1 MHSYEFISHSEEET
15 IRFADEFA
23 SKLNGHSKIVL
34 SGDLGSGKTKFTE
47 GLLRHFGLEDEISS
61 PTFTIVNEYDAPKF
75 KIYHFD
81 LYRLE
86 DADEF
91 YAIGGEEYLQTGLC
105 IFEWGEMIENIIQ
118 DDYIRITFSRDNDAD
133 NLDLRK
139 SFITTELGIA
149 HNGIIRSYNGKNNIL
164 NDTQLFI
171 KNDLFELNSLD
182 KKFYKNVIFQSMI
195 ERLIDGSRLVFLN
208 KKGEIIKLGNWFHNG
223 NYYFSNLNH
232 VSKNTLNINKKPIL
246 FDNDLKYFDEENN
259 DFVINDEVVDKD
271 YFDLFIDT
279 LDRLEN
285 GDSVYSEDYFQEY
298 NSFNGKYY
306 LNKKEKM
313 IYELIGDNEL
323 MFVDYYKSK
332 EEYYKLK
339 L

>member
-1 MHSYEFISHSEEET
+1 MCVILVKERGIELPT
-15 IRFADEFA
+15 KD
-23 SKLNGHSKIVL
+23 VL
-34 SGDLGSGKTKFTE
+34 ESCWKRNPDGAGFMFNDCNKVVIMKGFM
-47 GLLRHFGLEDEISS
+47 
-61 PTFTIVNEYDAPKF
+61 TFE
-75 KIYHFD
+75 
-81 LYRLE
+81 
-86 DADEF
+86 EF
-91 YAIGGEEYLQTGLC
+91 YLRLQTANEFYHLKEKGLV
-105 IFEWGEMIENIIQ
+105 IHF
-118 DDYIRITFSRDNDAD
+118 RIATSGLKDEGNCHPYPITND

-139 SFITTELGIA
+139 SFIVTDLGIA
-149 HNGIIRSYNGKNNIL
+149 HNGIIRNYNGKDKVL

-182 KKFYKNVIFQSMI
+182 KKFYKNSIFQSMI

-208 KKGEIIKLGNWFHNG
+208 EKGEIIKLGNWFQDG

-232 VSKNTLNINKKPIL
+232 ISKKFLNINKKPQI
-246 FDNDLKYFDEENN
+246 FDNDLKYFDEENEE
-259 DFVINDEVVDKD
+259 FTINDEVVDKD
-271 YFDLFIDT
+271 YFDLFIDA

-306 LNKKEKM
+306 LNKEDKM
-313 IYELIGDNEL
+313 IYELIGNNEL

>member
-1 MHSYEFISHSEEET
+1 MCVILVKERGIELPT
-15 IRFADEFA
+15 KD
-23 SKLNGHSKIVL
+23 VL
-34 SGDLGSGKTKFTE
+34 ESCWKRNPDGAGFMFNDCNKVVIMKGFM
-47 GLLRHFGLEDEISS
+47 
-61 PTFTIVNEYDAPKF
+61 TFE
-75 KIYHFD
+75 
-81 LYRLE
+81 
-86 DADEF
+86 EF
-91 YAIGGEEYLQTGLC
+91 YLRLQTANEFYHLKEKGLV
-105 IFEWGEMIENIIQ
+105 IHF
-118 DDYIRITFSRDNDAD
+118 RIATSGLKDKGNCHPYPISND

-139 SFITTELGIA
+139 SFILTDLGIA
-149 HNGIIRSYNGKNNIL
+149 HNGIIRSYNGKDKVL

-171 KNDLFELNSLD
+171 KNDLFELNSLE
-182 KKFYKNVIFQSMI
+182 KKFYKNTIFQSMI

-208 KKGEIIKLGNWFHNG
+208 KKGEIIKLGNWFQDG

-232 VSKNTLNINKKPIL
+232 VSKRFLNINKRPQI
-246 FDNDLKYFDEENN
+246 FDNDLKYFDEENEE
-259 DFVINDEVVDKD
+259 FTINDEVVDKD
-271 YFDLFIDT
+271 YFDLFIDA

-306 LNKKEKM
+306 LNKEDKM
-313 IYELIGDNEL
+313 IYELIGNNEL

>member
-1 MHSYEFISHSEEET
+1 MCVILVKERGIELPT
-15 IRFADEFA
+15 KD
-23 SKLNGHSKIVL
+23 VL
-34 SGDLGSGKTKFTE
+34 ESCWKRNPDGAGFMFNDCDKVVIMKGFM
-47 GLLRHFGLEDEISS
+47 
-61 PTFTIVNEYDAPKF
+61 TFE
-75 KIYHFD
+75 
-81 LYRLE
+81 
-86 DADEF
+86 EF
-91 YAIGGEEYLQTGLC
+91 YLRLQTANEFYHLKEKGLV
-105 IFEWGEMIENIIQ
+105 IHF
-118 DDYIRITFSRDNDAD
+118 RIATSGLKDKGNCHPYPISND

-149 HNGIIRSYNGKNNIL
+149 HNGIIRSYNGKDKIL

-208 KKGEIIKLGNWFHNG
+208 EKGEIIKLGNWFRDG

-232 VSKNTLNINKKPIL
+232 VSKNALNINKKPML

-306 LNKKEKM
+306 LNKEDKM
-313 IYELIGDNEL
+313 IYELIGNNEL

>member
-1 MHSYEFISHSEEET
+1 MCVILVKERGIELPT
-15 IRFADEFA
+15 KD
-23 SKLNGHSKIVL
+23 VL
-34 SGDLGSGKTKFTE
+34 ESCWKRNPDGAGFMFNDCDKVVIMKGFM
-47 GLLRHFGLEDEISS
+47 
-61 PTFTIVNEYDAPKF
+61 TFE
-75 KIYHFD
+75 
-81 LYRLE
+81 
-86 DADEF
+86 EF
-91 YAIGGEEYLQTGLC
+91 YLRLQTAKEFYHLKEKGLV
-105 IFEWGEMIENIIQ
+105 IHF
-118 DDYIRITFSRDNDAD
+118 RIATSGLKDKGNCHPYPISND
-133 NLDLRK
+133 NLDLRE

-149 HNGIIRSYNGKNNIL
+149 HNGIIRDYNGKDKIL

-208 KKGEIIKLGNWFHNG
+208 KKGDIIKLGNWYHNG

-232 VSKNTLNINKKPIL
+232 VSKNTLNINKKPFV

-271 YFDLFIDT
+271 YFDLFLDT

>member
-1 MHSYEFISHSEEET
+1 MQGVIIMCVILVKEKGIELPT
-15 IRFADEFA
+15 
-23 SKLNGHSKIVL
+23 KKVL
-34 SGDLGSGKTKFTE
+34 KCCWERNPDGAGFMFNDYDKVVIMKGFM
-47 GLLRHFGLEDEISS
+47 
-61 PTFTIVNEYDAPKF
+61 TFE
-75 KIYHFD
+75 
-81 LYRLE
+81 
-86 DADEF
+86 EF
-91 YAIGGEEYLQTGLC
+91 YLRLQTANEFYHLKEKGLV
-105 IFEWGEMIENIIQ
+105 IHF
-118 DDYIRITFSRDNDAD
+118 RIATSGLKDKGNCHPYPISND

-149 HNGIIRSYNGKNNIL
+149 HNGIIRSYNGKDKIL

-208 KKGEIIKLGNWFHNG
+208 KKGEIIKLGKWFHNG

-259 DFVINDEVVDKD
+259 NFVINDEVVDKD
-271 YFDLFIDT
+271 YFDLFIDA

-306 LNKKEKM
+306 LNKDEKM
-313 IYELIGDNEL
+313 IYELIRNNEL

>member
-1 MHSYEFISHSEEET
+1 MAYLHYS
-15 IRFADEFA
+15 
-23 SKLNGHSKIVL
+23 
-34 SGDLGSGKTKFTE
+34 
-47 GLLRHFGLEDEISS
+47 
-61 PTFTIVNEYDAPKF
+61 APK
-75 KIYHFD
+75 
-81 LYRLE
+81 
-86 DADEF
+86 
-91 YAIGGEEYLQTGLC
+91 
-105 IFEWGEMIENIIQ
+105 NINE
-118 DDYIRITFSRDNDAD
+118 S
-133 NLDLRK
+133 K
-139 SFITTELGIA
+139 SF
-149 HNGIIRSYNGKNNIL
+149 
-164 NDTQLFI
+164 
-171 KNDLFELNSLD
+171 
-182 KKFYKNVIFQSMI
+182 V
-195 ERLIDGSRLVFLN
+195 
-208 KKGEIIKLGNWFHNG
+208 
-223 NYYFSNLNH
+223 
-232 VSKNTLNINKKPIL
+232 NKKPIL

-306 LNKKEKM
+306 LNKEEKM

>member
-1 MHSYEFISHSEEET
+1 MCVILVKERGIE
-15 IRFADEFA
+15 
-23 SKLNGHSKIVL
+23 LP
-34 SGDLGSGKTKFTE
+34 TKDI
-47 GLLRHFGLEDEISS
+47 LESCWKRNPDGAGFMFNDCDKVVIMKGFM
-61 PTFTIVNEYDAPKF
+61 TFE
-75 KIYHFD
+75 
-81 LYRLE
+81 
-86 DADEF
+86 EF
-91 YAIGGEEYLQTGLC
+91 YLRLQTANEFYHLKEKGLV
-105 IFEWGEMIENIIQ
+105 IHF
-118 DDYIRITFSRDNDAD
+118 RIATSGLKDKGNCHPYPISND

-223 NYYFSNLNH
+223 NYYFSNLDH

>member
-1 MHSYEFISHSEEET
+1 M
-15 IRFADEFA
+15 
-23 SKLNGHSKIVL
+23 
-34 SGDLGSGKTKFTE
+34 
-47 GLLRHFGLEDEISS
+47 
-61 PTFTIVNEYDAPKF
+61 TFE
-75 KIYHFD
+75 
-81 LYRLE
+81 
-86 DADEF
+86 EF
-91 YAIGGEEYLQTGLC
+91 YLRLQTANEFYHLKEKGVVIHFRIATSGLKDKGNC
-105 IFEWGEMIENIIQ
+105 HPYPISN
-118 DDYIRITFSRDNDAD
+118 D

-139 SFITTELGIA
+139 SFILTELGIA
-149 HNGIIRSYNGKNNIL
+149 HNGIIRNYNGKDKVL

-182 KKFYKNVIFQSMI
+182 KEFYKKVIFQSMI

-208 KKGEIIKLGNWFHNG
+208 QKGEIIKLGDWFQDG

-232 VSKNTLNINKKPIL
+232 VSKKFLNINKRPQI
-246 FDNDLKYFDEENN
+246 FDNDLKYFDEENEE
-259 DFVINDEVVDKD
+259 FTINDEVVDKD
-271 YFDLFIDT
+271 YFDLFIDA

-306 LNKKEKM
+306 LNKEDKM
-313 IYELIGDNEL
+313 IYELIGNNEL

>member
-1 MHSYEFISHSEEET
+1 MQGVIKMCVILVKEKGIELPT
-15 IRFADEFA
+15 
-23 SKLNGHSKIVL
+23 KKVL
-34 SGDLGSGKTKFTE
+34 KCSWERNPDGAGFMFNDYGKVVIMKGFM
-47 GLLRHFGLEDEISS
+47 
-61 PTFTIVNEYDAPKF
+61 TFE
-75 KIYHFD
+75 
-81 LYRLE
+81 
-86 DADEF
+86 EF
-91 YAIGGEEYLQTGLC
+91 YLRLQTANEFYHLKEKGLV
-105 IFEWGEMIENIIQ
+105 IHF
-118 DDYIRITFSRDNDAD
+118 RIATSGLKDKGNCHPYPISND

>member
-1 MHSYEFISHSEEET
+1 MCVILVKEKGIELPT
-15 IRFADEFA
+15 
-23 SKLNGHSKIVL
+23 KKVL
-34 SGDLGSGKTKFTE
+34 KCCWERNPDGAGFMFNDYDKVVIMKGFM
-47 GLLRHFGLEDEISS
+47 
-61 PTFTIVNEYDAPKF
+61 TFE
-75 KIYHFD
+75 
-81 LYRLE
+81 
-86 DADEF
+86 EF
-91 YAIGGEEYLQTGLC
+91 YLRLQTANEFYHLKEKGLV
-105 IFEWGEMIENIIQ
+105 IHF
-118 DDYIRITFSRDNDAD
+118 RIATSGLKDKGNCHPYPISND

-149 HNGIIRSYNGKNNIL
+149 HNGIIRSYNGKDKIL

-171 KNDLFELNSLD
+171 KNDLFKLNSLD

-208 KKGEIIKLGNWFHNG
+208 KKGEIIKLGKWFHNG

-259 DFVINDEVVDKD
+259 NFVINDEVVDKD
-271 YFDLFIDT
+271 YFDLFIDA

-306 LNKKEKM
+306 LNKDEKM
-313 IYELIGDNEL
+313 IYELIRNNEL

>member
-1 MHSYEFISHSEEET
+1 MCVILVKERGIE
-15 IRFADEFA
+15 
-23 SKLNGHSKIVL
+23 LP
-34 SGDLGSGKTKFTE
+34 TKDI
-47 GLLRHFGLEDEISS
+47 LESCWKRNPDGAGFMFNDCDKVVIMKGFM
-61 PTFTIVNEYDAPKF
+61 TFE
-75 KIYHFD
+75 
-81 LYRLE
+81 
-86 DADEF
+86 EF
-91 YAIGGEEYLQTGLC
+91 YLRLQTANEFYHLKEKGLV
-105 IFEWGEMIENIIQ
+105 IHF
-118 DDYIRITFSRDNDAD
+118 RIATSGLKDKGNCHPYPISND

-208 KKGEIIKLGNWFHNG
+208 KKGEIIKLGKWFHNG

-259 DFVINDEVVDKD
+259 NFVINDEVVDKD

-306 LNKKEKM
+306 LNKDEKM
-313 IYELIGDNEL
+313 IYELIRNNEL

>member
-1 MHSYEFISHSEEET
+1 MCVILVKERGIE
-15 IRFADEFA
+15 
-23 SKLNGHSKIVL
+23 LP
-34 SGDLGSGKTKFTE
+34 TKDI
-47 GLLRHFGLEDEISS
+47 LESCWKRNPDGAGFMFNDCDKVVIMKGFM
-61 PTFTIVNEYDAPKF
+61 TFE
-75 KIYHFD
+75 
-81 LYRLE
+81 
-86 DADEF
+86 EF
-91 YAIGGEEYLQTGLC
+91 YLRLQTANEFYHLKEKGLV
-105 IFEWGEMIENIIQ
+105 IHF
-118 DDYIRITFSRDNDAD
+118 RIATSGLKDKGNCHPYPISND

-246 FDNDLKYFDEENN
+246 FDNDLKYFYEENN

>member
-1 MHSYEFISHSEEET
+1 MCVILVKERGIELPT
-15 IRFADEFA
+15 KD
-23 SKLNGHSKIVL
+23 VL
-34 SGDLGSGKTKFTE
+34 ESCWKRNPDGAGFMFNDCDKVVIMKGFM
-47 GLLRHFGLEDEISS
+47 
-61 PTFTIVNEYDAPKF
+61 TFE
-75 KIYHFD
+75 
-81 LYRLE
+81 
-86 DADEF
+86 EF
-91 YAIGGEEYLQTGLC
+91 YLRLQTANEFYHLKEKGLV
-105 IFEWGEMIENIIQ
+105 IHF
-118 DDYIRITFSRDNDAD
+118 RIATSGLKDKGNCHPYPISND
-133 NLDLRK
+133 NLDLRE

-149 HNGIIRSYNGKNNIL
+149 HNGIIRDYNGKDKIL

-208 KKGEIIKLGNWFHNG
+208 KKGDIIKLGNWFHNG

-232 VSKNTLNINKKPIL
+232 VSKNTLNINKKPFV

-271 YFDLFIDT
+271 YFDLFLDT

-285 GDSVYSEDYFQEY
+285 GDIVYSEDYFQEY

>member
-1 MHSYEFISHSEEET
+1 MCVILVKERGIELPT
-15 IRFADEFA
+15 KD
-23 SKLNGHSKIVL
+23 VL
-34 SGDLGSGKTKFTE
+34 ESCWKRNPDGAGFMFNDCNKVVIMKGFM
-47 GLLRHFGLEDEISS
+47 
-61 PTFTIVNEYDAPKF
+61 TFE
-75 KIYHFD
+75 
-81 LYRLE
+81 
-86 DADEF
+86 EF
-91 YAIGGEEYLQTGLC
+91 YLRLQTANEFYHLKEKGLV
-105 IFEWGEMIENIIQ
+105 IHF
-118 DDYIRITFSRDNDAD
+118 RIATSGLKDKGNCHPYPISND

-139 SFITTELGIA
+139 SFILTDLGIA
-149 HNGIIRSYNGKNNIL
+149 HNGIIKSYNGKDKVL

-171 KNDLFELNSLD
+171 KNDLFELNSLE
-182 KKFYKNVIFQSMI
+182 KKFYKNTIFQSMI

-208 KKGEIIKLGNWFHNG
+208 KKGEIIKLGNWFQDG

-232 VSKNTLNINKKPIL
+232 VSKRFLNINKRPQI
-246 FDNDLKYFDEENN
+246 FDNDLKYFDEENEE
-259 DFVINDEVVDKD
+259 FTINDEVVDKD
-271 YFDLFIDT
+271 YFDLFIDA

-306 LNKKEKM
+306 LNKEDKM
-313 IYELIGDNEL
+313 IYELIGNNEL

>member
-1 MHSYEFISHSEEET
+1 MCVILVKERGIE
-15 IRFADEFA
+15 
-23 SKLNGHSKIVL
+23 LP
-34 SGDLGSGKTKFTE
+34 TKDI
-47 GLLRHFGLEDEISS
+47 LESCWKRNPDGAGFMFNDCDKVVIMKGFM
-61 PTFTIVNEYDAPKF
+61 TFE
-75 KIYHFD
+75 
-81 LYRLE
+81 
-86 DADEF
+86 EF
-91 YAIGGEEYLQTGLC
+91 YLRLQTANEFYHLKEKGLV
-105 IFEWGEMIENIIQ
+105 IHF
-118 DDYIRITFSRDNDAD
+118 RIATSGLKDKGNCHPYPISND

-171 KNDLFELNSLD
+171 KNDLFKLNSLD

>member
-1 MHSYEFISHSEEET
+1 MCVILVKEKGIELPT
-15 IRFADEFA
+15 
-23 SKLNGHSKIVL
+23 KKVL
-34 SGDLGSGKTKFTE
+34 KCCWERNPDGAGFMFNDYGKVVIMKGFM
-47 GLLRHFGLEDEISS
+47 
-61 PTFTIVNEYDAPKF
+61 TFE
-75 KIYHFD
+75 
-81 LYRLE
+81 
-86 DADEF
+86 EF
-91 YAIGGEEYLQTGLC
+91 YLRLQTANEFYHLKEKGLV
-105 IFEWGEMIENIIQ
+105 IHF
-118 DDYIRITFSRDNDAD
+118 RIATSGLKDKGNCHPYPISND

-259 DFVINDEVVDKD
+259 DFVINDEVVVKD

>member
-1 MHSYEFISHSEEET
+1 MQGVIKMCVILVKEKGIELPT
-15 IRFADEFA
+15 
-23 SKLNGHSKIVL
+23 KKVL
-34 SGDLGSGKTKFTE
+34 KCCWERNPDGAGFMFNDYDKVVIMKGFM
-47 GLLRHFGLEDEISS
+47 
-61 PTFTIVNEYDAPKF
+61 TFE
-75 KIYHFD
+75 
-81 LYRLE
+81 
-86 DADEF
+86 EF
-91 YAIGGEEYLQTGLC
+91 YLRLQTANEFYHLKEKGLV
-105 IFEWGEMIENIIQ
+105 IHF
-118 DDYIRITFSRDNDAD
+118 RIATSGLKDKGNCHPYPISND

-149 HNGIIRSYNGKNNIL
+149 HNGIIRSYNGKDKIL

-232 VSKNTLNINKKPIL
+232 VSKNTLNINKKPFI

-271 YFDLFIDT
+271 YFDLFLDT

-306 LNKKEKM
+306 LNKK
-313 IYELIGDNEL
+313 
-323 MFVDYYKSK
+323 
-332 EEYYKLK
+332 
-339 L
+339 

>member
-1 MHSYEFISHSEEET
+1 MCVILVKERGIELPT
-15 IRFADEFA
+15 KD
-23 SKLNGHSKIVL
+23 VL
-34 SGDLGSGKTKFTE
+34 KSCWKRNPDGAGFMFNDCDKVVIMKGFM
-47 GLLRHFGLEDEISS
+47 
-61 PTFTIVNEYDAPKF
+61 TFE
-75 KIYHFD
+75 
-81 LYRLE
+81 
-86 DADEF
+86 EF
-91 YAIGGEEYLQTGLC
+91 YLRLQTANEFYHLKEKGLV
-105 IFEWGEMIENIIQ
+105 IHF
-118 DDYIRITFSRDNDAD
+118 RIATSGLKDKGNCHPYPISND

-149 HNGIIRSYNGKNNIL
+149 HNGIIRSYNGKDKIL

-208 KKGEIIKLGNWFHNG
+208 EKGEIIKLGNWFRDG

-232 VSKNTLNINKKPIL
+232 VSKNALNINKKPML

-306 LNKKEKM
+306 LNKEEKM
-313 IYELIGDNEL
+313 IYELIGNNEL
-323 MFVDYYKSK
+323 MFVNYYKSK

>member
-1 MHSYEFISHSEEET
+1 MCVILVKERGIELPT
-15 IRFADEFA
+15 KD
-23 SKLNGHSKIVL
+23 VL
-34 SGDLGSGKTKFTE
+34 ESCWKRNPDGAGFMFNDCDKVVIMKGFM
-47 GLLRHFGLEDEISS
+47 
-61 PTFTIVNEYDAPKF
+61 TFE
-75 KIYHFD
+75 
-81 LYRLE
+81 
-86 DADEF
+86 EF
-91 YAIGGEEYLQTGLC
+91 YLRLQTANEFYHLKEKGLV
-105 IFEWGEMIENIIQ
+105 IHFRIATSGLKDKENCHPYPI
-118 DDYIRITFSRDNDAD
+118 SND
-133 NLDLRK
+133 NLDLRE

-149 HNGIIRSYNGKNNIL
+149 HNGIIRDYNGKDKIL

-208 KKGEIIKLGNWFHNG
+208 KKGDIIKLGNWFHNG

-232 VSKNTLNINKKPIL
+232 VSKNTLNINKKPFI

-259 DFVINDEVVDKD
+259 DFVTNDEVVDKD
-271 YFDLFIDT
+271 YFDLFLDT

>member
-1 MHSYEFISHSEEET
+1 MCVILVKEKGIELPT
-15 IRFADEFA
+15 
-23 SKLNGHSKIVL
+23 KKVL
-34 SGDLGSGKTKFTE
+34 KCCWERNPDGAGFMFNDYGKVVIMKGFM
-47 GLLRHFGLEDEISS
+47 
-61 PTFTIVNEYDAPKF
+61 TFE
-75 KIYHFD
+75 
-81 LYRLE
+81 
-86 DADEF
+86 EF
-91 YAIGGEEYLQTGLC
+91 YLRLQTANEFYHLKEKGLV
-105 IFEWGEMIENIIQ
+105 IHF
-118 DDYIRITFSRDNDAD
+118 RIATSGLKDKGNCHPYPISND

-298 NSFNGKYY
+298 NSFIGKYY

-313 IYELIGDNEL
+313 ICELIGDNEL

>member
-1 MHSYEFISHSEEET
+1 MCVILVKERGIE
-15 IRFADEFA
+15 
-23 SKLNGHSKIVL
+23 LP
-34 SGDLGSGKTKFTE
+34 TKDI
-47 GLLRHFGLEDEISS
+47 LESCWKRNPDGAGFMFNDCDKVVIMKGFM
-61 PTFTIVNEYDAPKF
+61 TFE
-75 KIYHFD
+75 
-81 LYRLE
+81 
-86 DADEF
+86 EF
-91 YAIGGEEYLQTGLC
+91 YLRLQTANEFYHLKEKGLV
-105 IFEWGEMIENIIQ
+105 IHF
-118 DDYIRITFSRDNDAD
+118 RIATSGLKDKGNCHPYPISND

-271 YFDLFIDT
+271 YFDLFIYT

>member
-1 MHSYEFISHSEEET
+1 MCVILVKERGIE
-15 IRFADEFA
+15 
-23 SKLNGHSKIVL
+23 LP
-34 SGDLGSGKTKFTE
+34 TKDI
-47 GLLRHFGLEDEISS
+47 LESCWKRNPDGAGFMFNDCDKVVIMKGFM
-61 PTFTIVNEYDAPKF
+61 TFE
-75 KIYHFD
+75 
-81 LYRLE
+81 
-86 DADEF
+86 EF
-91 YAIGGEEYLQTGLC
+91 YLRLQTANEFYHLKEKGLV
-105 IFEWGEMIENIIQ
+105 IHF
-118 DDYIRITFSRDNDAD
+118 RIATSGLKDKGNCHPYPISND

-139 SFITTELGIA
+139 SFITTELGVA

>member
-1 MHSYEFISHSEEET
+1 MCVILVKERGIE
-15 IRFADEFA
+15 
-23 SKLNGHSKIVL
+23 LP
-34 SGDLGSGKTKFTE
+34 TKDI
-47 GLLRHFGLEDEISS
+47 LESCWKRNPDGAGFMFNDCDKVVIMKGFM
-61 PTFTIVNEYDAPKF
+61 TFE
-75 KIYHFD
+75 
-81 LYRLE
+81 
-86 DADEF
+86 EF
-91 YAIGGEEYLQTGLC
+91 YLRLQTANEFYHLKEKGLV
-105 IFEWGEMIENIIQ
+105 IHF
-118 DDYIRITFSRDNDAD
+118 RIATSGLKDKGNCHPYPISND

-232 VSKNTLNINKKPIL
+232 VSKKTLNINKKPIL

>member
-1 MHSYEFISHSEEET
+1 MCVILVKEKGIELPT
-15 IRFADEFA
+15 
-23 SKLNGHSKIVL
+23 KKVL
-34 SGDLGSGKTKFTE
+34 KCCWERNPDGAGFMFNDYGKVVIMKGFM
-47 GLLRHFGLEDEISS
+47 
-61 PTFTIVNEYDAPKF
+61 TFE
-75 KIYHFD
+75 
-81 LYRLE
+81 
-86 DADEF
+86 EF
-91 YAIGGEEYLQTGLC
+91 YLRLQTANEFYHLKEKGLV
-105 IFEWGEMIENIIQ
+105 IHF
-118 DDYIRITFSRDNDAD
+118 RIATSGLKDKGNCHPYPISND

-298 NSFNGKYY
+298 NSSNGKYY

>member
-1 MHSYEFISHSEEET
+1 MCVILVKERGIE
-15 IRFADEFA
+15 
-23 SKLNGHSKIVL
+23 LP
-34 SGDLGSGKTKFTE
+34 TKDI
-47 GLLRHFGLEDEISS
+47 LESCWKRNPDGAGFMFNDCDKVVIMKGFM
-61 PTFTIVNEYDAPKF
+61 TFE
-75 KIYHFD
+75 
-81 LYRLE
+81 
-86 DADEF
+86 EF
-91 YAIGGEEYLQTGLC
+91 YLRLQTANEFYHLKEKGLV
-105 IFEWGEMIENIIQ
+105 IHF
-118 DDYIRITFSRDNDAD
+118 RIATSGLKDKGNCHPYPISND

-285 GDSVYSEDYFQEY
+285 GNSVYSEDYFQEY

>member
-1 MHSYEFISHSEEET
+1 MCVILVKERGIE
-15 IRFADEFA
+15 
-23 SKLNGHSKIVL
+23 LP
-34 SGDLGSGKTKFTE
+34 TKDI
-47 GLLRHFGLEDEISS
+47 LESCWKRNPDGAGFMFNDCDKVVIMKGFM
-61 PTFTIVNEYDAPKF
+61 TFE
-75 KIYHFD
+75 
-81 LYRLE
+81 
-86 DADEF
+86 EF
-91 YAIGGEEYLQTGLC
+91 YLRLQTANEFYHLKEKGLV
-105 IFEWGEMIENIIQ
+105 IHF
-118 DDYIRITFSRDNDAD
+118 RIATSGLKDKGNCHPYPISND

-306 LNKKEKM
+306 LNKKEKK

>member
-1 MHSYEFISHSEEET
+1 MCVILVKEKGIELPT
-15 IRFADEFA
+15 
-23 SKLNGHSKIVL
+23 KKVL
-34 SGDLGSGKTKFTE
+34 KCCWERNPDGAGFMFNDYDKVVIMKGFM
-47 GLLRHFGLEDEISS
+47 
-61 PTFTIVNEYDAPKF
+61 TFE
-75 KIYHFD
+75 
-81 LYRLE
+81 
-86 DADEF
+86 EF
-91 YAIGGEEYLQTGLC
+91 YLRLQTANEFYHLKEKGLV
-105 IFEWGEMIENIIQ
+105 IHF
-118 DDYIRITFSRDNDAD
+118 RIATSGLKDKGNCHPYPISDD

-149 HNGIIRSYNGKNNIL
+149 HNGIIRSYNGKDKIL

-208 KKGEIIKLGNWFHNG
+208 KKGEIIKLGKWFHNG

-259 DFVINDEVVDKD
+259 NFVINDEVVDKD
-271 YFDLFIDT
+271 YFDLFIDA

-306 LNKKEKM
+306 LNKDEKM
-313 IYELIGDNEL
+313 IYELIRNNEL

>member
-1 MHSYEFISHSEEET
+1 MCVILVKERGIE
-15 IRFADEFA
+15 
-23 SKLNGHSKIVL
+23 LP
-34 SGDLGSGKTKFTE
+34 TKDI
-47 GLLRHFGLEDEISS
+47 LESCWKRNPDGAGFMFNDCDKVVIMKGFM
-61 PTFTIVNEYDAPKF
+61 TFE
-75 KIYHFD
+75 
-81 LYRLE
+81 
-86 DADEF
+86 EF
-91 YAIGGEEYLQTGLC
+91 YLRLQTANEFYHLKEKGLV
-105 IFEWGEMIENIIQ
+105 IHF
-118 DDYIRITFSRDNDAD
+118 RIATSGLKDKGNCHPYPISND

-271 YFDLFIDT
+271 YFDLFIDA

>member
-1 MHSYEFISHSEEET
+1 MCVILVKEKGIELPT
-15 IRFADEFA
+15 
-23 SKLNGHSKIVL
+23 KKVL
-34 SGDLGSGKTKFTE
+34 KCCWERNPDGAGFMFNDYDKVVIMKGFM
-47 GLLRHFGLEDEISS
+47 
-61 PTFTIVNEYDAPKF
+61 TFE
-75 KIYHFD
+75 
-81 LYRLE
+81 
-86 DADEF
+86 EF
-91 YAIGGEEYLQTGLC
+91 YLRLQTANEFYHLKEKGLV
-105 IFEWGEMIENIIQ
+105 IHF
-118 DDYIRITFSRDNDAD
+118 RIATSGLKDKGNCHPYPISND

-139 SFITTELGIA
+139 SFITTEIGIA
-149 HNGIIRSYNGKNNIL
+149 HNGIIRSYNGKDKIL

-208 KKGEIIKLGNWFHNG
+208 KKGEIIKLGKWFHNG

-259 DFVINDEVVDKD
+259 NFVINDEVVDKD
-271 YFDLFIDT
+271 YFDLFIDA

-306 LNKKEKM
+306 LNKDEKM
-313 IYELIGDNEL
+313 IYELIRNNEL

>member
-1 MHSYEFISHSEEET
+1 MCVILVKERGIELPT
-15 IRFADEFA
+15 
-23 SKLNGHSKIVL
+23 KGVL
-34 SGDLGSGKTKFTE
+34 ESCWERNPDGAGFMFNDYDKVVIMKGFM
-47 GLLRHFGLEDEISS
+47 
-61 PTFTIVNEYDAPKF
+61 TFE
-75 KIYHFD
+75 
-81 LYRLE
+81 
-86 DADEF
+86 EF
-91 YAIGGEEYLQTGLC
+91 YLRLQTANEFYHLKEKGLV
-105 IFEWGEMIENIIQ
+105 IHF
-118 DDYIRITFSRDNDAD
+118 RIATSGLKDKGNCHPYPISID

-149 HNGIIRSYNGKNNIL
+149 HNGIIRSYNGKDKIL

-208 KKGEIIKLGNWFHNG
+208 KKGEIIKLGKWFHNG

-259 DFVINDEVVDKD
+259 NFVINDEVVDKD

-306 LNKKEKM
+306 LNKDEKM
-313 IYELIGDNEL
+313 IYELIRNNEL

>member
-1 MHSYEFISHSEEET
+1 
-15 IRFADEFA
+15 
-23 SKLNGHSKIVL
+23 
-34 SGDLGSGKTKFTE
+34 
-47 GLLRHFGLEDEISS
+47 
-61 PTFTIVNEYDAPKF
+61 
-75 KIYHFD
+75 
-81 LYRLE
+81 
-86 DADEF
+86 
-91 YAIGGEEYLQTGLC
+91 
-105 IFEWGEMIENIIQ
+105 
-118 DDYIRITFSRDNDAD
+118 
-133 NLDLRK
+133 
-139 SFITTELGIA
+139 
-149 HNGIIRSYNGKNNIL
+149 
-164 NDTQLFI
+164 
-171 KNDLFELNSLD
+171 
-182 KKFYKNVIFQSMI
+182 MI

-313 IYELIGDNEL
+313 I
-323 MFVDYYKSK
+323 
-332 EEYYKLK
+332 
-339 L
+339 

>member
-1 MHSYEFISHSEEET
+1 MCVILVKERGIELPT
-15 IRFADEFA
+15 KD
-23 SKLNGHSKIVL
+23 VL
-34 SGDLGSGKTKFTE
+34 ESCWKRNPDGAGFMFNDCDKVVIMKGFM
-47 GLLRHFGLEDEISS
+47 
-61 PTFTIVNEYDAPKF
+61 TFE
-75 KIYHFD
+75 
-81 LYRLE
+81 
-86 DADEF
+86 EF
-91 YAIGGEEYLQTGLC
+91 YLRLQTANEFYHLKEKGLV
-105 IFEWGEMIENIIQ
+105 IHF
-118 DDYIRITFSRDNDAD
+118 RIATSGLKDKGNCHPYPISND

-139 SFITTELGIA
+139 SFITTELDIA
-149 HNGIIRSYNGKNNIL
+149 HNGIIRSYNGKDKIL

-208 KKGEIIKLGNWFHNG
+208 EKGEIIKLGNWFRDG

-232 VSKNTLNINKKPIL
+232 VSKNALNINKKPML

-306 LNKKEKM
+306 LNKEEKM
-313 IYELIGDNEL
+313 IYELIGNNEL
-323 MFVDYYKSK
+323 MFVNYYKSK